1 MKTILIME
9 SDASIRL
16 AIKKIIESMGFF
28 AIECENVDGAIELMK
43 TILSLDLLICEEK
56 SSQMIAELRS
66 DVRLASIPVI
76 ATSSYVGVK
85 HIAALLE
92 QGADAFVSKPC
103 LKDDLLEYVMRYI
116 S

>member
-1 MKTILIME
+1 ME

-16 AIKKIIESMGFF
+16 AIKKIIESMGFY
-28 AIECENVDGAIELMK
+28 AIECESIDGAIKLMRNNL
-43 TILSLDLLICEEK
+43 TLDLLICEEK
-56 SSQMIAELRS
+56 SSQLITEMRK

-92 QGADAFVSKPC
+92 QGADAFVRKPC
-103 LKDDLLEYVMRYI
+103 REDDLLEYVMRYI